1 MIGVF
6 LKKQIKT
13 QQNYLN
19 NDNNN
24 IFIYKFR
31 TPPDLLIGKNTKI
44 LCPEKGRQKL
54 FLYPKISNIEQ

>member
-1 MIGVF
+1 M
-6 LKKQIKT
+6 T

-19 NDNNN
+19 NENNK

-44 LCPEKGRQKL
+44 LWPEKGRQKQKL
-54 FLYPKISNIEQ
+54 LYPNVSNIEQ